1 MSADRE
7 SWPTLDEL
15 LREEDELELAGLSE
29 TDAYE
34 LGMRAV
40 AAATEQRLP
49 VSVGVWRAGRQ
60 LFHCGLPG
68 STADNDAWLRRKG
81 RVVMRFEHSSLYMAR
96 LCQDKQVTLAERFGL
111 PASRYAAAGGAVPC
125 ACAAPVWWA
134 GSASPGCRS
143 WTTTA
148 SWSTSSASC
157 PASVRPR
164 RPRDEAAGSAAQRAR
179 RLARRAPRSTPGRAS
194 ELGCSRMETTSLN
207 RRAVVTSVTVAAMIC
222 PLAHLE
228 SR

>member
-1 MSADRE
+1 MSADTA

-15 LREEDELELAGLSE
+15 LREESELELAGLSE

-34 LGMRAV
+34 LGMLAV
-40 AAATEQRLP
+40 TAATEQRLP

-111 PASRYAAAGGAVPC
+111 PASRYAAAGGALPL
-125 ACAAPVWWA
+125 
-134 GSASPGCRS
+134 R
-143 WTTTA
+143 
-148 SWSTSSASC
+148 
-157 PASVRPR
+157 VRGTGVVGWVGVSGLPQLDDHRFVVDILRKLPR
-164 RPRDEAAGSAAQRAR
+164 
-179 RLARRAPRSTPGRAS
+179 
-194 ELGCSRMETTSLN
+194 
-207 RRAVVTSVTVAAMIC
+207 
-222 PLAHLE
+222 
-228 SR
+228 